1 MGHERTPACQL
12 PGPVSPALDRA
23 LVSLL
28 GLSVGDAFGER
39 FFMPHAALRSAIEG
53 RTVPPS
59 PWRYTDDTQMAL
71 SIVEVLRDHGTIE
84 QDRLVEGFV
93 SHFDPMRGYGPGA
106 QRLLERLKLGESWR
120 EVSRALFRGV
130 GSFGNGAAM
139 RVAPLGAFFCDDNE
153 RCRAEAERSAQITH
167 AHPEGIAGAVA
178 IAAAAAFAHQTRD
191 QPFDPAAFME
201 HVLNETPGTYVREG
215 IEEARQ
221 TLGERSV
228 ALAAQRLGNGSGITA
243 GDTVPLCCWL
253 VCRHPDDFHEAMWQT
268 VSALGDR
275 DTTCA
280 IVGGI
285 LACRVGVAGIP
296 ASMRAAREPLPEG
309 FDAPSSQAAKA

>member
-1 MGHERTPACQL
+1 MGHERTP
-12 PGPVSPALDRA
+12 PRSWRVRVSQALDRA

-39 FFMPHAALRSAIEG
+39 FFMPHAALHAAIEG
-53 RTVPPS
+53 RTIPPS

-71 SIVEVLRDHGTIE
+71 SIVEVLRERGTI
-84 QDRLVEGFV
+84 DPDTLAASFV
-93 SHFDPMRGYGPGA
+93 ARFDPMRGYGPGA
-106 QRLLERLKLGESWR
+106 QRLLERLKLGEDWR
-120 EVSRALFRGV
+120 DVSRALFRGV

-139 RVAPLGAFFCDDNE
+139 RVAPLGAFFCDDDE
-153 RCRAEAERSAQITH
+153 RCRAEAERSAAITH
-167 AHPEGIAGAVA
+167 AHPEGIAGTVA
-178 IAAAAAFAHQTRD
+178 IAAAASFVCRTRTERL
-191 QPFDPAAFME
+191 DPAAFMA
-201 HVLNETPGTYVREG
+201 HVLRETPGTYVREG

-253 VCRHPDDFHEAMWQT
+253 VCRHPDDFQEAMWET

-296 ASMRAAREPLPEG
+296 AFMREAREPLPEG
-309 FDAPSSQAAKA
+309 FEA

>member
-1 MGHERTPACQL
+1 M
-12 PGPVSPALDRA
+12 SPALERA

-39 FFMPHAALRSAIEG
+39 FFMPHAALHDAIEG
-53 RTVPPS
+53 RTIPAS

-71 SIVEVLRDHGTIE
+71 AVVEVLRDLGTID
-84 QDRLVEGFV
+84 QDTLALRFV
-93 SHFDPMRGYGPGA
+93 SRFDPMRGYGPGA
-106 QRLLERLKLGESWR
+106 QRLLERLKVGESWR
-120 EVSRALFRGV
+120 DVSRALFRGV

-139 RVAPLGAFFCDDNE
+139 RVAPLGAFFCDDNA
-153 RCRAEAERSAQITH
+153 RCRAEAARSAEITH
-167 AHPEGIAGAVA
+167 AHPEGVAGSVA
-178 IAAAAAFAHQTRD
+178 IAAAASFAYRTRA

-201 HVLNETPGTYVREG
+201 HVLHETPGTYVREG

-253 VCRHPDDFHEAMWQT
+253 VCRHPDDFQEALWQT

-285 LACRVGVAGIP
+285 LACRVGVDGIP

-309 FDAPSSQAAKA
+309 FEAPPASVAKA